1 MENNNN
7 KQSNS
12 SLDDTRIKDKNI
24 NRKTVSIFTLGCK
37 VNQYETEAMAEL
49 FENNGYDIVD
59 EDENAD
65 VYVINTCTI
74 TNLGDRKSRQ
84 FIRRAKNKNPD
95 AVIAVVGCYAQ
106 TSPDEV
112 MSIEEVDLVIGT
124 KDRNRIVELSQQVK
138 ENREKINIVADIMEQ
153 REFEEMEI
161 DDIEGRTR
169 AFLKIQDGCNQ
180 YCSYCII
187 PYARGP
193 IRSRKLDN
201 ILSEVEKLVKKGFK
215 EVVLTGIHVA
225 SYGKD
230 IGEIRLIDII
240 EKVHEISGIER
251 IRLSSI
257 EPTIM
262 TKDFLDRIIKL
273 PKVCDHFHLSLQ
285 SGSNSVLKR
294 MNRKY
299 TTEEYKKIVELI
311 REYMPN
317 VGITTDIIV
326 GFPEETEEEFDE
338 TCRFVEEIGFSR
350 IHVFPYSPRKGTP
363 AAKHKNQIPG
373 DIKHQRSKKLIKIGE
388 ENTIKFINRFIGSTL
403 DVLFEEESKQGS
415 EFIEGYTTNYI
426 RVLSK
431 SSTSLEGE
439 ILPVRLEI
447 SEGENLIGKILSQ

>member
-1 MENNNN
+1 MN
-7 KQSNS
+7 K
-12 SLDDTRIKDKNI
+12 
-24 NRKTVSIFTLGCK
+24 VAFHTLGCK

-49 FENNGYDIVD
+49 FEKNGYEIVN
-59 EDENAD
+59 EDEIAD

-84 FIRRAKNKNPD
+84 FIRRAKNKNSE

-106 TSPDEV
+106 TAPEEI
-112 MSIEEVDLVIGT
+112 MSIGEVDIVIGT
-124 KDRNRIVELSQQVK
+124 KDRNRIVELSKQVR
-138 ENREKINIVADIMEQ
+138 ENREKINIVTDIMKQ
-153 REFEEMEI
+153 HEFEEMKIES
-161 DDIEGRTR
+161 IEGKTR
-169 AFLKIQDGCNQ
+169 AFLKIQEGCNQ

-193 IRSRKLDN
+193 IRSRKLDD
-201 ILSEVEKLVKKGFK
+201 ILYEVKKLSENGFK

-230 IGEIRLIDII
+230 MGEIRLIDVI
-240 EKVHEISGIER
+240 ERVHEVPGIER

-262 TKDFLDRIIKL
+262 TKDFLDRLIKL

-285 SGSNSVLKR
+285 SGSNSVLER

-299 TTEEYKKIVELI
+299 TTEEYKEIVELI

-326 GFPEETEEEFDE
+326 GFPGETEDEFVE
-338 TCRFVEEIGFSR
+338 TCKFVDDIGFSR

-363 AAKHKNQIPG
+363 AAKYRNQISG
-373 DIKHQRSKKLIKIGE
+373 DIKHQRSKYLIRIGE
-388 ENTIKFINRFIGSTL
+388 KNTNKFNNKFIGTMLN
-403 DVLFEEESKQGS
+403 VLFEEQSKQNL

-431 SSTSLEGE
+431 GNDSLEGE
-439 ILPVRLEI
+439 ILPVKLDKVQ
-447 SEGENLIGKILSQ
+447 GENLIGKILS

>member
-1 MENNNN
+1 MN
-7 KQSNS
+7 K
-12 SLDDTRIKDKNI
+12 
-24 NRKTVSIFTLGCK
+24 VAFHTLGCK

-49 FENNGYDIVD
+49 FEKDGYKIVN
-59 EDENAD
+59 EDEIAD

-84 FIRRAKNKNPD
+84 FIRRAKNKNSE

-106 TSPDEV
+106 TAPEEI
-112 MSIEEVDLVIGT
+112 MSIGEVDIVIGT
-124 KDRNRIVELSQQVK
+124 KDRNRIVELSKQVR
-138 ENREKINIVADIMEQ
+138 ENREKINIVTDITNQ
-153 REFEEMEI
+153 HEFEEMKIEN
-161 DDIEGRTR
+161 IEGKTR
-169 AFLKIQDGCNQ
+169 AFLKIQEGCNQ

-193 IRSRKLDN
+193 IRSRKLDD
-201 ILSEVEKLVKKGFK
+201 ILYEVKKLSENGFK

-230 IGEIRLIDII
+230 MGEIRLIDVI
-240 EKVHEISGIER
+240 ERVHEVPGIER

-262 TKDFLDRIIKL
+262 TKDFLDRLMKL

-294 MNRKY
+294 MSRKY
-299 TTEEYKKIVELI
+299 TTEEYKEIVELI

-326 GFPEETEEEFDE
+326 GFPGETEDEFME
-338 TCRFVEEIGFSR
+338 TCKFVDDIGFSR
-350 IHVFPYSPRKGTP
+350 IHVFPYSARKGTP
-363 AAKHKNQIPG
+363 AAKHKNQISG
-373 DIKHQRSKKLIKIGE
+373 DIKHQRSKDLMRIGE
-388 ENTIKFINRFIGSTL
+388 KNTNKFNNKFIGAMLN
-403 DVLFEEESKQGS
+403 VLFEEQSKQNL

-431 SSTSLEGE
+431 GSTYLEGE
-439 ILPVRLEI
+439 ILPVKLEKVQ
-447 SEGENLIGKILSQ
+447 GENLIGKILS